1 MKLIKVDGY
10 WIIVNNKADEGIN
23 PEVKFFDDKV
33 DKNGFYI
40 STEFLTEKKQ
50 LKLVRGIENNNR
62 FVYTVFYSQN
72 PEHNLPSI
80 TFSDEVAEELG
91 IVNIATKGIIAS
103 EEFDDNHQCQN
114 DFAFGFYSG
123 YNQALSDNK
132 DKLFT
137 LEQMESCFFN
147 GGGFKTLEEFNFYIQ
162 SITKKQYDCELE
174 MYEPIK
180 NSPSEVDRFINITYN
195 SVKVIKLMK

>member
-1 MKLIKVDGY
+1 MEKLKLLNVDSY
-10 WIIVNNKADEGIN
+10 WIIVNGEKIRDHELS
-23 PEVKFFDDKV
+23 FDIIQRKV
-33 DKNGFYI
+33 IKTGRGFGR
-40 STEFLTEKKQ
+40 LD
-50 LKLVRGIENNNR
+50 LRKLIA
-62 FVYTVFYSQN
+62 SQN

-147 GGGFKTLEEFNFYIQ
+147 GGGFKTLEEFNFCIQ
-162 SITKKQYDCELE
+162 SITKQEYDCELE

-180 NSPSEVDRFINITYN
+180 NSPSGIDRFINITYN